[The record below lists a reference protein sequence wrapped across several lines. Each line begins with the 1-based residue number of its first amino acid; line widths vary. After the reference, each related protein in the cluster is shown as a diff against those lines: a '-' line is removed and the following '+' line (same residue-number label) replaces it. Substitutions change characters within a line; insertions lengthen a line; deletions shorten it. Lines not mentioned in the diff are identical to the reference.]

1 MLDIKFIR
9 DNVDLV
15 VTNSANRLSRA
26 DVSALLVVD
35 TEHRALITKIEE
47 LRAKRN
53 QSSQTKPSESEIIA
67 MKAIGDEITRLES
80 EVNEV
85 EKKLKTLLLE
95 VPNLTHGDVLVSQDE
110 TENPV
115 LEINGKVTEFNFKA
129 KDHVEL
135 STALDLIDFER
146 GTKVVGSKFY
156 YLKNDLALLSLAL
169 NRYAIDIARSYGYI
183 FMITPD
189 LAKLEVIEGLGFNP
203 RGESS
208 QIYKIS
214 GEEVGLI
221 GTAEITL
228 GGYHADEVLDLTVPK
243 KYVALSHCFRTEAG
257 AYSKFSKG
265 IFRVHQ
271 FEKLE
276 MFIFCKP
283 SEAEALHQEMLEIEK
298 EIFNGLEIPFRVID
312 HCTADLGAPS
322 FRTFDLEAWLPGKAT
337 GEGSLGD
344 WAEITSTSN
353 CTDYQSRALNIKYL
367 DEEGKKRLVYTLNGT
382 ANPGPR
388 ALIAIMENFQQAD
401 GAIKIPKVLLPYMG
415 GIEFIR

>member
-15 VTNSANRLSRA
+15 ATNSANRLSRA

-35 TEHRALITKIEE
+35 TEHRSLITKIEE

-80 EVNEV
+80 EANEV

-95 VPNLTHGDVLVSQDE
+95 VPNLTHKDVLVSQDE

-208 QIYKIS
+208 QIYKIT
-214 GEEVGLI
+214 GEEIGLI

-228 GGYHADEVLDLTVPK
+228 GGYHADEVLDLTAPK

-283 SEAEALHQEMLEIEK
+283 REAEALHQEMLEIEK

-388 ALIAIMENFQQAD
+388 ALIAIMENYQQAD